1 VFKEKT
7 MQDYPWE
14 DNLLER
20 KVEGDLKDLLKTLV
34 AFANSV
40 RPGHIA
46 TILIGEKD
54 DGTVAGVTNPDS
66 IQKKVREESEKI
78 YPGILWRLAVY
89 EKEGKYCI
97 RVEIQ
102 YSGETPHFG
111 GPAWVR
117 KGSETIKAND
127 EVFQRLIELRS
138 EKARELT
145 KWVGKEITI
154 QGEGKVRSD
163 PNSKIGIVALS
174 SERWTRPLIA
184 RLVSVNG
191 FWATFEKDG
200 ERASEPLAKVTLS
213 FDHDKEQ
220 LKLIIAH

>member
-1 VFKEKT
+1 

-46 TILIGEKD
+46 TILIGERD
-54 DGTVAGVTNPDS
+54 DGTVAGVTNPDG

-78 YPGILWRLAVY
+78 YPGILWRSAVY
-89 EKEGKYCI
+89 EKEGKYCV
-97 RVEIQ
+97 RVEIE

-117 KGSETIKAND
+117 KGAVSVKATD
-127 EVFQRLIELRS
+127 EVFQKLIELRL
-138 EKARELT
+138 EKVRELT
-145 KWVGKEITI
+145 NWVGKEVTI
-154 QGEGKVRSD
+154 QGDDSNI
-163 PNSKIGIVALS
+163 PNDRNPPLGLGTMTIYSHRWPWSSVAKLS
-174 SERWTRPLIA
+174 S
-184 RLVSVNG
+184 VNS
-191 FWATFEKDG
+191 FWVTLEKDE
-200 ERASEPLAKVTLS
+200 ERASEPLEKVTLS
-213 FDHDKEQ
+213 FDHKLEQ
-220 LKLIIAH
+220 LKLIIAY